1 MKVYK
6 ILFISLLTSGLFM
19 SCSKDQDDIDFIK
32 PGDGNT
38 RNLTVENFVY
48 RGLNEIYLYKADVPE
63 LADNYFASQAAK
75 DDFLDNYATPEDLFY
90 DGLLASQD
98 KFSFIV
104 DDYIALENSF
114 SGISKTTGMNYNLSY
129 ITSGSDDLLGFV
141 RYVLPGT
148 SAEAQGIKRG
158 DLFTKVNGTQLTAS
172 NYQALLASP
181 TIIVS
186 LATLDGNNL
195 SETGVTKTLSN
206 AEYNSNPV
214 FIKNILEVN
223 GSKVGY
229 LMYNSFTRDY
239 DSQLNQAFGEFK
251 NAGVTDLIL
260 DLRYN
265 GGGDVRTAT
274 DLASMITG
282 QFPGEIFM
290 KEEWNEKYQA
300 YYESTDERRE
310 SLLNRFNTKI
320 RSGEEINSLK
330 LSRVYVL
337 TTLRSASASELI
349 INGLKPY
356 IDVIQVGDKTT
367 GKFTASVTLYDSP
380 NFGRNNANTTHKY
393 ALQPLVLKSVNAAG
407 VSDFVNGLEP
417 NHLIKENIR
426 SLGELGDANEPLLK
440 VALDVLQGNRASI
453 QYTTEEFKSMGE
465 SDMFNIDYQRMYID
479 KLPTLN
485 IQEEE

>member
-6 ILFISLLTSGLFM
+6 ILFLTLLTSSFFI
-19 SCSKDQDDIDFIK
+19 SCSQDQDDLDSIK
-32 PGDGNT
+32 PGDGNQ
-38 RNLTVENFVY
+38 RDLTVENFIY

-63 LADNYFASQAAK
+63 LADDFFATQTAK
-75 DDFLDNYATPEDLFY
+75 NDFLDNYATPEDLFY
-90 DGLLASQD
+90 EGLLASQD

-104 DDYIALENSF
+104 DDYVALENSF

-129 ITSGSDDLLGFV
+129 IASGSDDLLGFV

-148 SAEAQGIKRG
+148 SAEEQGIKRG
-158 DLFTKVNGTQLTAS
+158 DIFTKVNGTQLTVS
-172 NYQALLASP
+172 NYQSLLASP
-181 TIIVS
+181 TVTVS
-186 LATLDGNNL
+186 LATLDGNVL
-195 SETGVTKTLSN
+195 TDSGVTKSLTN
-206 AEYNSNPV
+206 VEYNTNPV
-214 FIKNILEVN
+214 LIKKIHEIN
-223 GSKVGY
+223 GLKVGY

-239 DSQLNQAFGEFK
+239 DTHLNEAFGEFK
-251 NAGVTDLIL
+251 AAGVTELIL

-300 YYESTDERRE
+300 YFESTEERKE

-320 RSGEEINSLK
+320 RSGEAINSLN

-380 NFGRNNANTTHKY
+380 NFGRTNANTTHKY

-417 NHLIKENIR
+417 DHLIKENIR
-426 SLGELGDANEPLLK
+426 SLGILGDLDEPLLK

-453 QYTTEEFKSMGE
+453 QYTIEEFKSMGE
-465 SDMFNIDYQRMYID
+465 SDMFNLDYQRMYID
-479 KLPTLN
+479 DLPPVN
-485 IQEEE
+485 FQKEE

>member
-6 ILFISLLTSGLFM
+6 ILFITLLTSSLFI
-19 SCSKDQDDIDFIK
+19 SCSEDQDDIDSIK
-32 PGDGNT
+32 PGDGNN
-38 RNLTVENFVY
+38 RDLTVENFVY
-48 RGLNEIYLYKADVPE
+48 RGLNEIYLYKSFVPE
-63 LADNYFASQAAK
+63 LADNFFANQTEK
-75 DDFLDNYATPEDLFY
+75 NDFLDNYATPEDLFY

-181 TIIVS
+181 TVTVS

-195 SETGVTKTLSN
+195 SESGVTKTLTN
-206 AEYNSNPV
+206 AEYNTNPV
-214 FIKNILEVN
+214 FIKNIIEIN
-223 GSKVGY
+223 GSRVGY

-251 NAGVTDLIL
+251 TAGVTDLIL

-300 YYESTDERRE
+300 YYESTEERRE

-330 LSRVYVL
+330 LSRVFVL

-356 IDVIQVGDKTT
+356 IEVIQIGDKTT

-380 NFGRNNANTTHKY
+380 NFGRNNASTTHKY

-417 NHLIKENIR
+417 DHLIKENIR
-426 SLGELGDANEPLLK
+426 TLGVLGDTSEPLLK

-453 QYTTEEFKSMGE
+453 QYTVEEFKSMGE
-465 SDMFNIDYQRMYID
+465 SDMFNLDYQRMYID
-479 KLPTLN
+479 KLPPLDL
-485 IQEEE
+485 QD

>member
-6 ILFISLLTSGLFM
+6 LLFITLLTSSLFIS
-19 SCSKDQDDIDFIK
+19 CSEDQDDLDSIK
-32 PGDGNT
+32 PGDGNG
-38 RNLTVENFVY
+38 RDLTVENFVY
-48 RGLNEIYLYKADVPE
+48 RGLNEIYLYKSFVPE
-63 LADNYFASQAAK
+63 LADNYFENQAAK
-75 DDFLDNYATPEDLFY
+75 NDYLDNYATPEDLFY
-90 DGLLASQD
+90 DGLTASQD

-129 ITSGSDDLLGFV
+129 ISSGSDDLLGFV

-148 SAEAQGIKRG
+148 SAEDEGIKRG
-158 DLFTKVNGTQLTAS
+158 DLFTKVNGTQLTAD

-181 TIIVS
+181 TVTIS
-186 LATLDGNNL
+186 LAALDGNNL
-195 SETGVTKTLSN
+195 SDTGVTKTLTN
-206 AEYNSNPV
+206 AEYNTNPV
-214 FIKNILEVN
+214 FIKNILDVD
-223 GSKVGY
+223 GTKVGY

-239 DSQLNQAFGEFK
+239 DAKLNEAFGEFQA
-251 NAGVTDLIL
+251 AGITELIL

-274 DLASMITG
+274 DLAAMITG

-300 YYESTDERRE
+300 YYESTEERRE

-320 RSGEEINSLK
+320 RSGENINSLN
-330 LSRVYVL
+330 LSRVFVL

-349 INGLKPY
+349 INGLEPY
-356 IDVIQVGDKTT
+356 IDVVQVGDKTT

-407 VSDFVNGLEP
+407 ISDYVNGLEP
-417 NHLIKENIR
+417 DHLIKENIR
-426 SLGELGDANEPLLK
+426 SLGTLGDVNEPLLK
-440 VALDVLQGNRASI
+440 AALEVLQGNKISLPNTI
-453 QYTTEEFKSMGE
+453 DEFKPMGE
-465 SDMFNIDYQRMYID
+465 SDMFKLDYQRMYID
-479 KLPTLN
+479 KLPQ
-485 IQEEE
+485 IIFQEKE